1 MKIVLRLLVILIF
14 SLSSINAKESC
25 ILVFSTKVVYTK
37 DRNNFL
43 KRFPK
48 GVIKKYNRYYEF
60 KLDSFKTYKEALKK
74 LHKVK
79 KYYKDAFIINCN
91 KEIVVKSSV
100 IKPVVKAV
108 KKNIENTSNINRVKT
123 IETILLLKRVE
134 KSKVTPPVRLDEVS
148 LSLYNHHIPLS
159 STQISKIDNKPKLEE
174 PKVLKSYEIP
184 KLSKTDE
191 SQIYDVL
198 GFTRY
203 VNTLFGSNSKS
214 EEIFYQKK
222 IDYILTEIK
231 KDKYGFDIYANGY
244 IRTGSSISAQSG
256 NAPNVNGDYTGAGI
270 AVHVDKLLYDGE
282 YSLVNHTYDILY
294 KRLADIDELSA
305 KDRLLIF
312 GTSIYSNL
320 YVSQEVLK
328 IFRKT
333 YKRQKSI
340 TKFIKEGYKQG
351 KNSPLD
357 FIDSR
362 NDLLNLQRSILN
374 TEYRYLNNDYILR
387 HSIKSKSK
395 KPYKLYPEK
404 VKLNLDSLVLLQKE
418 AISHSSAIAKESNLL
433 QIKQTDLLFQKRRR
447 NPEVRLS
454 SYLGYGLS
462 TSKIFNLDSPGNGA
476 FWELGLNFKLP
487 IYNRNDIS
495 LSEEKERL
503 NILKQKAVF
512 SSRQRDILVQVEK
525 SYNEIMRTK
534 KQIEILEE
542 QLSLLKH
549 KLKIAKER
557 YFGGVSPYRS
567 YSDALKGFLNYKIQ
581 LLNMEQKQKQ
591 EISILSILVGKRDF
605 YE

>member
-1 MKIVLRLLVILIF
+1 MGIVLKLLVFLIF
-14 SLSSINAKESC
+14 SLSSIDAKESC
-25 ILVFSTKVVYTK
+25 ILVFSTKVVYPK
-37 DRNNFL
+37 DKKAFL
-43 KRFPK
+43 KRFPM
-48 GVIKKYNRYYEF
+48 GIIKKYSRYYEF
-60 KLDSFKTYKEALKK
+60 KLDSFKTYKEASKK

-79 KYYKDAFIINCN
+79 KYYKDAFIINCD
-91 KEIVVKSSV
+91 KEIVVKSPV
-100 IKPVVKAV
+100 MKAIKNSIV
-108 KKNIENTSNINRVKT
+108 KKNVSDPDRVKT
-123 IETILLLKRVE
+123 IKSIPSLKRVKE
-134 KSKVTPPVRLDEVS
+134 SKITTPIHLDEVS
-148 LSLYNHHIPLS
+148 LGLHNYHVPLD
-159 STQISKIDNKPKLEE
+159 STQVSKIDKRPKLEE
-174 PKVLKSYEIP
+174 PKVLKPQEIP
-184 KLSKTDE
+184 NLSKTNE

-203 VNTLFGSNSKS
+203 INTLFESNSKS

-222 IDYILTEIK
+222 IDYILNEIK
-231 KDKYGFDIYANGY
+231 KDKYGFDIYINGY
-244 IRTGSSISAQSG
+244 IRTGTSISAQSG
-256 NAPNVNGDYTGAGI
+256 NAPNVNGDYTGAGV
-270 AVHVDKLLYDGE
+270 ALHVDKLLYDGG
-282 YSLVNHTYDILY
+282 YSFVNHAYDILY
-294 KRLADIDELSA
+294 KRLADISELSA

-320 YVSQEVLK
+320 YVSQKVLE
-328 IFRKT
+328 IFRKI

-357 FIDSR
+357 FIDSK
-362 NDLLNLQRSILN
+362 NDLLNLQRLILN
-374 TEYRYLNNDYILR
+374 IEYKYLNNDYILR

-404 VKLNLDSLVLLQKE
+404 IKLNLDSLTLLQKE
-418 AISHSSAIAKESNLL
+418 AISHSSAVAKESNLL
-433 QIKQTDLLFQKRRR
+433 KIKQTDLLFQKRRR
-447 NPEVRLS
+447 ELEVRLD
-454 SYLGYGLS
+454 SYAGYGLS
-462 TSKIFNLDSPGNGA
+462 TSKIFNFDNPGKGI

-512 SSRQRDILVQVEK
+512 SSKQRDILIQVEK
-525 SYNEIMRTK
+525 SYNEVMRTK
-534 KQIEILEE
+534 KQIEILQE

-567 YSDALKGFLNYKIQ
+567 YSDGVKSFLNYEVQ
-581 LLNMEQKQKQ
+581 LLNMKQKQKQ